1 MLKLCEHCH
10 EPFDTDQGR
19 KKFCS
24 TRCCTLQ
31 QAVRV
36 KTAMDSRPPA
46 ERICPRCNT
55 TFAVTHWAKR
65 FCTKKCQTQHGNT
78 TAETRPNDRRFAI
91 GTRGELLA
99 AADLIDRGYE
109 VFFNFDRHGTDL
121 MIRKE
126 PTRLVVEVK
135 TISKPTPKP
144 SPSIRYY
151 DPARCDLVAFVS
163 PAGITYRDAKT
174 RKLVSPR

>member
-1 MLKLCEHCH
+1 MTKNCEHCH
-10 EPFDTDQGR
+10 EPFDTSHGR

-36 KTAMDSRPPA
+36 KAAMGSREPP
-46 ERICPRCNT
+46 RRTCPRCQTVFTISHWAQKYCSKSCQTKHRNT
-55 TFAVTHWAKR
+55 TP
-65 FCTKKCQTQHGNT
+65 
-78 TAETRPNDRRFAI
+78 ETRPTDRRFAI

-99 AADLIDRGYE
+99 AADLIDRGFE

-121 MIRKE
+121 MIRKD

-135 TISKPTPKP
+135 AISKPTPKP
-144 SPSIRYY
+144 SPAIRYY
-151 DPARCDLVAFVS
+151 DPTRCDLVAYVS
-163 PAGITYRDAKT
+163 PAGIFYRDAKT
-174 RKLVSPR
+174 RQLVSPG